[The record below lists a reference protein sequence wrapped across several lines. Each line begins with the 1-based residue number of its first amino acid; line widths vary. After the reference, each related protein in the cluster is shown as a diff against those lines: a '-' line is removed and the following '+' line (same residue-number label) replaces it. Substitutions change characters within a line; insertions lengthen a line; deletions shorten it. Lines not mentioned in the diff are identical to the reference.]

1 MLVLNNLAQQVL
13 NSLMQLVLN
22 MMEPLVQSSWM
33 LVLNN
38 LVQLGPSNLTKLV
51 LNSWVLQV
59 PLVLNS
65 WRQLEPSSLTESCKQ
80 VEVRK
85 PATECLAT
93 SVCTAHPRWAPGCL
107 GPRSL
112 RR

>member
-1 MLVLNNLAQQVL
+1 MLALNNLVLQVL
-13 NSLMQLVLN
+13 NSLTRLVLN

-38 LVQLGPSNLTKLV
+38 LVLLGPSNLTKLV
-51 LNSWVLQV
+51 LNSWVLLV

-65 WRQLEPSSLTESCKQ
+65 WGQLEPSSLTESCRQ

-85 PATECLAT
+85 PATECLAM
-93 SVCTAHPRWAPGCL
+93 SVCNAHPRWAPGCS
-107 GPRSL
+107 GPQSL